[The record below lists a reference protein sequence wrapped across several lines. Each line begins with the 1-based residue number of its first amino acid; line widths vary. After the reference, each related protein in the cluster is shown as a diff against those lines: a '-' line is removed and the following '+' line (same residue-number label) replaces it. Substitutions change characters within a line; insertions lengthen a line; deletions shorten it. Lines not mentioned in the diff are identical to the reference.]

1 VAFTTPAASSDL
13 VRRNVGYGDHRN
25 ANGDAPPDAEPP
37 SFIWRF
43 ADAELDEARW
53 RLSVRGQLVELE
65 PRPLQVLRELLRCAG
80 EVVRKDELV
89 EAVYGHQH
97 VTDGALNQ
105 AISKLRNALG
115 DRDQTIVATVHRLGY
130 RLAVPVQVR
139 AASGAQTR
147 PVALQPG
154 GTLPG
159 RDQWELIE
167 PLGANRGIEVWLA
180 RHRKL
185 GEQRAFKISVDGA
198 RLSCL
203 KREVT
208 LHRMLQQQLGER
220 DDFVK
225 VLDWNFEQAPFYIE
239 CEYGGVDLLQWWQAH
254 GGAAGVPLQ
263 QRLELLAAV
272 ADSLA
277 DAHAVGVL
285 HKDLKPGN
293 ILVEATGSGGWRTRL
308 ADFGSAHLL
317 QLDRL
322 TQFGITQLGFTAT
335 QPEISSG
342 TPLYL
347 APEVIAD
354 GSVTA
359 LSDVYAL
366 GVVLYQLVIGDL
378 RKPLAP
384 GWERDIPDEV
394 LRNDIAS
401 AVDGNPQQ
409 RLASARELAHRL
421 RQLDARR
428 EDLLAQQQLRER
440 AAESARQLDRV
451 RARRPWVITAVS
463 ALCCGLALGGWFY
476 LEALR
481 SEREARAQAAL
492 AQAVSEFFSREVLS
506 AAAPYEDIGEST
518 IPTVREAVDRALS
531 RVGDRFREQPA
542 IEAAIRATAGEVYG
556 QLTDLSAAI
565 EQDEQALTLFRL
577 SLGAEHPRSLQ
588 AQYWLS
594 QDLTE
599 ASRFDEAARLIEQAD
614 AIREREAITDVRTR
628 FAAYRARCYHGITT
642 SNYER
647 AIGDCEATLASQ
659 RQLDPSDHTA
669 LFKWLAN
676 LATLHSRMGRF
687 EQARP
692 LFAEGL
698 ETLRRDGG
706 EASPTGARFKNLYGI
721 NLVLEHRDE
730 EAEPL
735 LREAYEAMIAHN
747 SANLYAHE
755 TLGLLAVVYA
765 RTGRMQEALAASRT
779 SYENYLRHA
788 GADSHFTALAEGLL
802 GAHECLAGE
811 YDSGIAHLESARAK
825 LARQLGERHPQT
837 QRMEFF
843 LARSLLRAGRR
854 LDEVERL
861 LAGLDAD
868 TLETASPE
876 RDWAPRL
883 DLLHGRLLIA
893 EGRGAEASKMI
904 EPALERLRDLGSA
917 QAEVLAAEKVLHSQA
932 GPSVVRNR

>member
-1 VAFTTPAASSDL
+1 
-13 VRRNVGYGDHRN
+13 VGYGGHRN
-25 ANGDAPPDAEPP
+25 ANGDAAASADGDTPG
-37 SFIWRF
+37 FIWRF
-43 ADAELDEARW
+43 ADAELDETRW
-53 RLSVRGQLVELE
+53 RLTVRGQLVELE

-89 EAVYGHQH
+89 EAVYGHLH

-115 DRDQTIVATVHRLGY
+115 DRDQTIIATVHRLGY

-139 AASGAQTR
+139 AASGSQAE
-147 PVALQPG
+147 PVTLQPG

-159 RDQWELIE
+159 RDQWELIA

-180 RHRKL
+180 RHTKL

-198 RLSCL
+198 RLACL

-208 LHRMLQQQLGER
+208 LYRMLRQQLGER

-239 CEYGGVDLLQWWQAH
+239 CEYGGADLLQWWQAQ
-254 GGAAGVPLQ
+254 GGATGVPLQ
-263 QRLELLAAV
+263 QRLDLLMAV

-293 ILVEATGSGGWRTRL
+293 ILVEAASDGGWRTRL

-322 TQFGITQLGFTAT
+322 TQFGITRLGFTAT
-335 QPEISSG
+335 QAGISSGG

-354 GSVTA
+354 GSATA

-366 GVVLYQLVIGDL
+366 GVVLYQLVVGDL

-384 GWERDIPDEV
+384 GWERDVPDEV
-394 LRNDIAS
+394 LRGDIAS
-401 AVDGNPQQ
+401 AVDGNPQR
-409 RLASARELAHRL
+409 RLASARELAQRL

-428 EDLLAQQQLRER
+428 EDLRAQQQLRER
-440 AAESARQLDRV
+440 AAESARQLERL

-476 LEALR
+476 LEALQ

-492 AQAVSEFFSREVLS
+492 AQAVSDFFSREVLS
-506 AAAPYEDIGEST
+506 AAAPYEDIEEST
-518 IPTVREAVDRALS
+518 TPTVHEAVDRALS

-565 EQDEQALTLFRL
+565 EQDRQALALFRA

-599 ASRFDEAARLIEQAD
+599 ASHFDEAARLIAQAD
-614 AIREREAITDVRTR
+614 AMRERHVIEDLRTL
-628 FAAYRARCYHGITT
+628 FAAHRARCYHGIMT

-647 AIGDCEATLASQ
+647 AVSDCEATLANQ
-659 RQLDPSDHTA
+659 RQLDPNDRTA

-676 LATLHSRMGRF
+676 LATLHSRMGHF
-687 EQARP
+687 EQADP

-721 NLVLEHRDE
+721 NLVLEHHYE

-735 LREAYEAMIAHN
+735 LREAYETMIAHN

-765 RTGRMQEALAASRT
+765 RTGRMQEALVASRT

-788 GADSHFTALAEGLL
+788 GADSHYTALAEGLL
-802 GAHECLAGE
+802 GAHECSAGE

-825 LARQLGERHPQT
+825 LRRQLGERHPQT

-843 LARSLLRAGRR
+843 LARSLLKAGRR
-854 LDEVERL
+854 FEEVERL

-883 DLLHGRLLIA
+883 DLLRGELLVVTGRA
-893 EGRGAEASKMI
+893 AEALTMI
-904 EPALERLRDLGSA
+904 EPALQRLRDLGSA
-917 QAEVLAAEKVLHSQA
+917 QAEVLAAEKRLHSLAATSSKAMEDHVQ
-932 GPSVVRNR
+932 